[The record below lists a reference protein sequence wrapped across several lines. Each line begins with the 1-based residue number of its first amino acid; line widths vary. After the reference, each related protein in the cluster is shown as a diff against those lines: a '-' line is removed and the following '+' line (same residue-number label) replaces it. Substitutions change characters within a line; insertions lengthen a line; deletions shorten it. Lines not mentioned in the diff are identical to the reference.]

1 MMRIKLAE
9 NFRAVFYAPFY
20 AAHELGCYARE
31 GVEVELIGSPAPAF
45 AASGLLDGTID
56 LSWGG
61 PMRVMKARDTEPSS
75 DLVCFC
81 EVATRDPFFLVG
93 RAQGSEFRFTDLPKL
108 KFAKVTEVPTPWL
121 CLQLD
126 LREQGV
132 DPARLNCAAD
142 GTMLSNLEKLRSG
155 ELDVVQMFEPYASL
169 AVKAGAGEILYA
181 ASTRGPTSYTT
192 FLATRDGI
200 ERNRDA
206 FLAMTRAHSAH
217 AALARGAQRGGP
229 GASHRS
235 ILPGDCSG
243 YPRDLAGTLSQCRSV
258 VVTRPPC
265 RAAGSRGSRKACF
278 PAVSS
283 PAGRYTRTAS
293 IRACAEKKRC
303 TWPPF
308 RLSLSHDPNA
318 GVNHNARSDHSQRR
332 CGDAARRR
340 SMRCG
345 HSRRDDR
352 GNRRSRHLA
361 VCDPGNR
368 CHGTHR
374 DARRNRSARPSAPR
388 LDQARRN
395 AAGHGRSR
403 AGRAAALHGGT
414 TT

>member
-1 MMRIKLAE
+1 MRIKLAE

-20 AAHELGCYARE
+20 AARELGCYERE

-93 RAQGSEFRFTDLPKL
+93 RTQGSEFRLSDLPKL

-132 DPARLNCAAD
+132 DPARLNCAA
-142 GTMLSNLEKLRSG
+142 GSTMLSNLEKLRSG

-192 FLATRDGI
+192 FLATRNGT

-206 FLAMTRAHSAH
+206 FLAMTRGIQQMQRWLAAHSAESP
-217 AALARGAQRGGP
+217 LDFTRRLLRI
-229 GASHRS
+229 SSR
-235 ILPGDCSG
+235 
-243 YPRDLAGTLSQCRSV
+243 PRWDAIAMPECG
-258 VVTRPPC
+258 VTRPPC
-265 RAAGSRGSRKACF
+265 RAADSRGSRKACF

-283 PAGRYTRTAS
+283 RAGRYTRTVS
-293 IRACAEKKRC
+293 IRACAE
-303 TWPPF
+303 T
-308 RLSLSHDPNA
+308 
-318 GVNHNARSDHSQRR
+318 RS
-332 CGDAARRR
+332 AAHGRR
-340 SMRCG
+340 SGYFCPMIQTR
-345 HSRRDDR
+345 
-352 GNRRSRHLA
+352 
-361 VCDPGNR
+361 V
-368 CHGTHR
+368 
-374 DARRNRSARPSAPR
+374 
-388 LDQARRN
+388 
-395 AAGHGRSR
+395 
-403 AGRAAALHGGT
+403 
-414 TT
+414 